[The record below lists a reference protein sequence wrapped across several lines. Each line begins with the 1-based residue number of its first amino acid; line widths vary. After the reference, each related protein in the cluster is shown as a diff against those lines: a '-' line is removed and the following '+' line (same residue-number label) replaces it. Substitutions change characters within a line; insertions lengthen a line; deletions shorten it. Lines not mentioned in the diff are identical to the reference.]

1 MAVNVRQLF
10 PLQKAKERRIELGRY
25 LRLDGGRHLI
35 VAALLLAFMSLIALG
50 QTGRL
55 AAQGHEISVLQDQRV
70 ELQRERSDLLLRL
83 SKAQS
88 LAGIERR
95 ANDLNMRPVTDD
107 QVRYITLDP
116 KFREQPAAATHAAGQ
131 VPTP

>member
-10 PLQKAKERRIELGRY
+10 PLQKAKERRIEFGRY

-35 VAALLLAFMSLIALG
+35 AAALLLAFMSLISLG

-55 AAQGHEISVLQDQRV
+55 AAQGHEISVLQDRKTV
-70 ELQRERSDLLLRL
+70 LQRERSDLLLRL

-88 LAGIERR
+88 FNGIERR
-95 ANDLNMRPVTDD
+95 AKDLNLKPVTDD

-116 KFREQPAAATHAAGQ
+116 ALREASGESQTQGSAAI
-131 VPTP
+131 TP